1 MHETHDSVHSMEN
14 RSLQDQYT
22 FWTDYF
28 ALLIIVSQKL
38 FDSHVNLLPAGLLVG
53 AQLYSKEK
61 TPEGV
66 FSKNI
71 CCDPTENRTPIS
83 RMKTW
88 RPNH

>member
-1 MHETHDSVHSMEN
+1 MDEEHVAAHSIEN

-61 TPEGV
+61 NTRGC
-66 FSKNI
+66 FFLRI
-71 CCDPTENRTPIS
+71 CVVIPRRIELRFLG
-83 RMKTW
+83 
-88 RPNH
+88 